1 LGSGVS
7 YFVTH
12 VQAQEVN
19 PIAGQDEHETL
30 ETLFRNVDLSFAK
43 ALLQECFHTV
53 GPGRPPR
60 NPLGVFRTFIVMRM
74 KGVRSLREMTRLLD
88 TDIRLRKLCL
98 IKPDEAGYPRS
109 VLSRFIRKVGE
120 DNLTKI
126 IEEKVVKLLKRSNA
140 RDVDAVF
147 DASFIKAWSTRHP
160 LDNQRGFSDDDAR
173 VGRAGRTFGLGYKL
187 HLSIDSQSMLPLTSV
202 FASANQNEKKH
213 SPSMLEK
220 TKLILKQSAAK
231 LRSVIADSQYSDSK
245 LRNAVCE
252 AVIPYPAN
260 QKRGVRGL
268 LRVDKKFRTYG
279 PDNQE
284 KEYHKRPHI
293 EAVYSFLKTQY
304 SMAINK
310 VRGAKNVASYAL
322 FSILCLV
329 LNREAAENIR
339 RPDKAVSPTYFNT

>member
-1 LGSGVS
+1 M
-7 YFVTH
+7 
-12 VQAQEVN
+12 N
-19 PIAGQDEHETL
+19 PLAGQDEHETL
-30 ETLFRNVDLSFAK
+30 ETLFRNVDLSFAER
-43 ALLQECFHTV
+43 LLRGCFHAS
-53 GPGRPPR
+53 GAGRPPR

-88 TDIRLRKLCL
+88 VDIRLRKLCL
-98 IKPDEAGYPRS
+98 IKTSEAGYPRS

-120 DNLTKI
+120 DKLTKI
-126 IEEKVVKLLKRSNA
+126 IEEKVVRLLKRNDA
-140 RDVDAVF
+140 KDVDAVL

-160 LDNQRGFSDDDAR
+160 LDNRRGLSDGDAR

-187 HLSIDSQSMLPLTSV
+187 HLSIDSRTMLPLTCV

-213 SPSMLEK
+213 SPNMLEK

-231 LRSVIADSQYSDSK
+231 LRSVIADSQYSDSRIRK
-245 LRNAVCE
+245 AVDE

-260 QKRGVRGL
+260 QKRDVKGL

-279 PDNQE
+279 PEDQK

-293 EAVYSFLKTQY
+293 EAVYSFLKNQY
-304 SMAINK
+304 SLTINK
-310 VRGAKNVASYAL
+310 VRGVRNVASYAL
-322 FSILCLV
+322 YSLLCLV
-329 LNREAAENIR
+329 LNREAAENGG

>member
-1 LGSGVS
+1 
-7 YFVTH
+7 
-12 VQAQEVN
+12 VN
-19 PIAGQDEHETL
+19 PLAGQDEHETL

-43 ALLQECFHTV
+43 AAVLACFHTV

-60 NPLGVFRTFIVMRM
+60 SPLGLFRTFIVMRM

-88 TDIRLRKLCL
+88 MDIRLRRLCL
-98 IKPDEAGYPRS
+98 IKPGEAGYPRS

-120 DNLTKI
+120 DNLTRI
-126 IEEKVVKLLKRSNA
+126 IEEKVVKLLKQNA
-140 RDVDAVF
+140 AKDVESVF

-160 LDNQRGFSDDDAR
+160 LNSQKGYSDEEAR
-173 VGRAGRTFGLGYKL
+173 VGRTGRTFGLGYKL
-187 HLSIDSQSMLPLTSV
+187 HLAIDTQTMLPLTCAI
-202 FASANQNEKKH
+202 ASANQNEKKH
-213 SPSMLEK
+213 SLNMLQK
-220 TKLILKQSAAK
+220 TKLILKRSAAR
-231 LRSVIADSQYSDSK
+231 LRSVIADSQYSDSR

-260 QKRGVRGL
+260 QKRGVKGL
-268 LRVDKKFRTYG
+268 LRVDKKFKTYG
-279 PDNQE
+279 PED
-284 KEYHKRPHI
+284 KKREYHKRPRI

-304 SMAINK
+304 SMTINK

>member
-1 LGSGVS
+1 MRG
-7 YFVTH
+7 
-12 VQAQEVN
+12 
-19 PIAGQDEHETL
+19 
-30 ETLFRNVDLSFAK
+30 
-43 ALLQECFHTV
+43 CFHAS
-53 GPGRPPR
+53 GAGRPPR
-60 NPLGVFRTFIVMRM
+60 NPLGVFRAFIVMRM

-88 TDIRLRKLCL
+88 VDMRLRKLCL
-98 IKPDEAGYPRS
+98 IKPREAGYPRS

-126 IEEKVVKLLKRSNA
+126 IEEKAVKLLKRNDA

-160 LDNQRGFSDDDAR
+160 LDNKRGFSDDDAR

-187 HLSIDSQSMLPLTSV
+187 HLSIDSQSMLPLTCA
-202 FASANQNEKKH
+202 FASVNQNEKKH

-231 LRSVIADSQYSDSK
+231 LRSVIADSQYSDSRIRK
-245 LRNAVCE
+245 AVDE
-252 AVIPYPAN
+252 TVIPYPAN
-260 QKRGVRGL
+260 QKRGVKGL

-279 PDNQE
+279 PDDQ
-284 KEYHKRPHI
+284 KREYHKRPRI

-310 VRGAKNVASYAL
+310 VRGLRNVTSYAL
-322 FSILCLV
+322 YSLLCLV
-329 LNREAAENIR
+329 LNREAAENIT